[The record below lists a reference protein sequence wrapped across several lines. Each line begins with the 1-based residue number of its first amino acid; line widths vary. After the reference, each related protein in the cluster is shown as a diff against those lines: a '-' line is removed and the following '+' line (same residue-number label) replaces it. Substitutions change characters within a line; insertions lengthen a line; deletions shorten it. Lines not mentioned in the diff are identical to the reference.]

1 MDDAFLKVRSIRP
14 DAILVVADP
23 LLANLQP
30 KIAEFLI
37 QNRLPSIYTYRE
49 QVLAGG
55 LISYAT
61 NYYEL
66 FRRAATVADKILK
79 GAKPSNLPVE
89 QPTKFE
95 LVINLKTAKALGLTV
110 PPDVAPRRRGDRMR
124 RREFITLLG
133 GAVAAWPLAARAQK
147 RSYRIGWLVFGGTT
161 LGPIDQSLKDALAQA
176 GLVDGRNIEIIF
188 RYANGNS
195 DRLRELA
202 AELVAQKPDL
212 LLAVGGDLIKAL
224 FEASKGSIPI
234 VGGVSDSP
242 IRAGAAV
249 SLARPSKNFTGVTF
263 LTDEMAA
270 KRMELLKEVAPNA
283 RRVAVI
289 FNPQH
294 FDDEVTFARRG
305 AETLGIELTT
315 HPINSAADL
324 DAALHAASAGGAD
337 SLFVISS
344 RVTGLVAGKIA
355 QHGQERRLPV
365 IASWREF
372 VASGALLSYGPSRIF
387 EAKRLAGYVQK
398 ILNGAK
404 PADLPIEQ
412 PVKFELV
419 INLKTA
425 KALSLNVPL
434 PLLDRAD
441 ELIE

>member
-1 MDDAFLKVRSIRP
+1 MK
-14 DAILVVADP
+14 
-23 LLANLQP
+23 
-30 KIAEFLI
+30 
-37 QNRLPSIYTYRE
+37 
-49 QVLAGG
+49 
-55 LISYAT
+55 
-61 NYYEL
+61 
-66 FRRAATVADKILK
+66 
-79 GAKPSNLPVE
+79 
-89 QPTKFE
+89 
-95 LVINLKTAKALGLTV
+95 
-110 PPDVAPRRRGDRMR
+110 
-124 RREFITLLG
+124 RREFISLLG
-133 GAVAAWPLAARAQK
+133 GAVAWPLAARAQK
-147 RSYRIGWLVFGGTT
+147 LSYRIGWLVFGGAT

-176 GLVDGRNIEIIF
+176 GLVDGRNVEIIF

-195 DRLRELA
+195 DRLAELA

-224 FEASKGSIPI
+224 FEASKSIPI

-242 IRAGAAV
+242 IRMGAAV

-283 RRVAVI
+283 RRVAII

-305 AETLGIELTT
+305 AETLGIALTT
-315 HPINSAADL
+315 YPISNVADI
-324 DAALHAASAGGAD
+324 DATLHASSAGGAD
-337 SLFVISS
+337 GLFVISS
-344 RVTGLVAGKIA
+344 RLTGLVAGKIA

-387 EAKRLAGYVQK
+387 EAKRVAGYVQK
-398 ILNGAK
+398 VLNGAK

-425 KALSLNVPL
+425 KVLGLNVPL

-441 ELIE
+441 EVIE